1 MAQYRIERGAPKRRS
16 RGALVTLIVL
26 GFIVLLGAR

>member
-16 RGALVTLIVL
+16 RGALVTLVVL
-26 GFIVLLGAR
+26 AFISNT